1 MTPFPRFD
9 RKRIKTYPLGER
21 ENLMGLS
28 SLIFPSAVAGGGE
41 GRMTVEKCEPLS
53 DPGLDVVVER
63 IREARRERKPVIAML
78 GGHVVKVGC
87 SPLIVDLMEKGWLTH
102 VAGNGAVSIHDFEL
116 ALIGE
121 STEHVPTK
129 IEDGSFGMAE
139 ETGSLMNRA
148 IREGGDAGLG
158 YGESLGKL
166 IAGGG
171 DRFPHRGVS
180 ILAAGYRLRVPVT
193 IHITIGAD
201 IIHQH
206 PEADGAV
213 LGRASDQDFLIFTH
227 SVSLMER
234 GGVFLNFGS
243 AVTGPEVFLKALSMA
258 RNVGREVE
266 EITTANFDL
275 IPLAMSD
282 DSGPDRFSRVEYYYR
297 PKKNVIV
304 RPTSRGKSGHHI
316 VGDHRR
322 TIPEIHR
329 RLAGAPPPAPEGP
342 RAAGS

>member
-1 MTPFPRFD
+1 VPESQGPRFPRFD
-9 RKRIKTYPLGER
+9 RSGIKTYPLGER

-28 SLIFPSAVAGGGE
+28 TLIFPQAVE
-41 GRMTVEKCEPLS
+41 RCERLS

-63 IREARRERKPVIAML
+63 IRDARERQKPVIAML

-87 SPLIVDLMEKGWLTH
+87 SPLIVDLMERGWLTH
-102 VAGNGAVSIHDFEL
+102 LAGNGAVSIHDFEL

-139 ETGSLMNRA
+139 ETGAMMNRA
-148 IREGGDAGLG
+148 IREGAAAGLG
-158 YGESLGKL
+158 YGESVGRA
-166 IAGGG
+166 IAEGGE
-171 DRFPHRGVS
+171 RFPNRAIS
-180 ILAAGYRLRVPVT
+180 ILAAGHRLRIPVT

-206 PEADGAV
+206 PLADGRA
-213 LGRASDQDFLIFTH
+213 LGFASDQDFLIFTH
-227 SVSLMER
+227 SVSLMEG

-258 RNVGREVE
+258 RNVGRRVAD
-266 EITTANFDL
+266 ITTANFDL
-275 IPLAMSD
+275 LPLSMTD
-282 DSGPDRFSRVEYYYR
+282 DSGPERFQRVEYYYR

-304 RPTSRGKSGHHI
+304 RPTSRGRSGHHI

-329 RLAGAPPPAPEGP
+329 RLTS
-342 RAAGS
+342 R

>member
-1 MTPFPRFD
+1 MKRFPRFD
-9 RKRIKTYPLGER
+9 RSRIRTYPLGGR
-21 ENLMGLS
+21 ENLMGLKN
-28 SLIFPSAVAGGGE
+28 LIFPQGVSG
-41 GRMTVEKCEPLS
+41 CERFS
-53 DPGLDVVVER
+53 DPGLEVVVER
-63 IREARRERKPVIAML
+63 IREARREKKPVIAML

-87 SPLIVDLMEKGWLTH
+87 SPLIVDLMERGWLTH

-139 ETGSLMNRA
+139 ETGRQMNRA
-148 IREGGDAGLG
+148 IREGAAEGLG
-158 YGESLGKL
+158 YGESVGRL
-166 IAGGG
+166 IQSGGQ
-171 DRFPHRGVS
+171 RFPNRAIS
-180 ILAAGYRLRVPVT
+180 ILAAGVRLGIPVT

-206 PEADGAV
+206 PEADGAA
-213 LGRASDQDFLIFTH
+213 LGYASDQDFLIFAH
-227 SVSLMER
+227 SVSLMEG

-258 RNVGREVE
+258 RNIGKRVA

-275 IPLAMSD
+275 LPLAMTD
-282 DSGPDRFSRVEYYYR
+282 DSGPDRFDRAEYYYR
-297 PKKNVIV
+297 PKKNIVV
-304 RPTSRGKSGHHI
+304 RPTSLGKSGHH
-316 VGDHRR
+316 VAGDHRR

-329 RLAGAPPPAPEGP
+329 RLIPPDQPQG
-342 RAAGS
+342 

>member
-1 MTPFPRFD
+1 MKRHPRFD
-9 RKRIKTYPLGER
+9 RTRIRTYPLGQR
-21 ENLMGLS
+21 ENLMGIS
-28 SLIFPSAVAGGGE
+28 NLIYPNKVE
-41 GRMTVEKCEPLS
+41 GCPRFS
-53 DPGLDVVVER
+53 DAGLDVVVER
-63 IREARRERKPVIAML
+63 IREARAGKKPIIAML

-87 SPLIVDLMEKGWLTH
+87 SPLIIDLMEGGWLTH

-139 ETGSLMNRA
+139 ETGAIMNNA
-148 IREGGDAGLG
+148 IREGAARGLG

-166 IAGGG
+166 IAEGG
-171 DRFPHRGVS
+171 DRFPNRAVS
-180 ILAAGYRLRVPVT
+180 ILAAGHRLEIPVT
-193 IHITIGAD
+193 IHITVGAD

-206 PEADGAV
+206 PKADGAA
-213 LGRASDQDFLIFTH
+213 LGFTSDQDFLIFVH

-258 RNVGREVE
+258 RNVGREVK

-275 IPLAMSD
+275 LPLAMSD
-282 DSGPDRFSRVEYYYR
+282 DSGPERFERVEYYYR
-297 PKKNVIV
+297 PKKNIVV
-304 RPTSRGKSGHHI
+304 RPTSLGKSGHHI
-316 VGDHRR
+316 TGDHRV
-322 TIPEIHR
+322 TIPELHR
-329 RLAGAPPPAPEGP
+329 RLAGA
-342 RAAGS
+342 S

>member
-1 MTPFPRFD
+1 MPETQGPRFPRFD
-9 RKRIKTYPLGER
+9 RSSIRTYPLGER

-28 SLIFPSAVAGGGE
+28 TLIFPQAVERGE
-41 GRMTVEKCEPLS
+41 RFS
-53 DPGLDVVVER
+53 DPGLDIVVER
-63 IREARRERKPVIAML
+63 IREARDRQKPVIAML

-87 SPLIVDLMEKGWLTH
+87 SPLIVDLLERGWLTH

-139 ETGSLMNRA
+139 ETGAMMNRA
-148 IREGGDAGLG
+148 IREGAAAGLG
-158 YGESLGKL
+158 YGESVGRM
-166 IAGGG
+166 ISEGGE
-171 DRFPHRGVS
+171 RFPNRAVS
-180 ILAAGYRLRVPVT
+180 ILAAGHRLGVPVT
-193 IHITIGAD
+193 IHVTIGAD

-206 PEADGAV
+206 PLADGRA
-213 LGRASDQDFLIFTH
+213 LGFASDQDFLIFTH
-227 SVSLMER
+227 SVSLMVG

-258 RNVGREVE
+258 RNVGRRVAD
-266 EITTANFDL
+266 ITTANFDL
-275 IPLAMSD
+275 VPLSMSD
-282 DSGPDRFSRVEYYYR
+282 DSGPDRFQRVEYFYR
-297 PKKNVIV
+297 PKKNVVV
-304 RPTSRGKSGHHI
+304 RPTSRGRSGHHI

-329 RLAGAPPPAPEGP
+329 RLTA
-342 RAAGS
+342 R

>member
-1 MTPFPRFD
+1 MEKFPRFD
-9 RKRIKTYPLGER
+9 RSRIHTYPLGER
-21 ENLMGLS
+21 ENLMGLGTM
-28 SLIFPSAVAGGGE
+28 IWPRAVAGLE
-41 GRMTVEKCEPLS
+41 RFS

-63 IREARRERKPVIAML
+63 IREARDRQKPVIAML

-87 SPLIVDLMEKGWLTH
+87 SPLIVDLMMRGWLTH

-139 ETGSLMNRA
+139 ETGAMMNRA
-148 IREGGDAGLG
+148 IVEGAAAGLG
-158 YGESLGKL
+158 YGESVGKL
-166 IAGGG
+166 IAEGGE
-171 DRFPHRGVS
+171 RFPNRGLS

-206 PEADGAV
+206 PLADGRA
-213 LGRASDQDFLIFTH
+213 LGFASDQDFLIFTH
-227 SVSLMER
+227 SVSRMEG

-258 RNVGREVE
+258 RNVGKQVAD
-266 EITTANFDL
+266 ITTANFDL
-275 IPLAMSD
+275 VPLAMTD
-282 DSGPDRFSRVEYYYR
+282 DSGPERFERVEYYYR
-297 PKKNVIV
+297 PKKNIVV
-304 RPTSRGKSGHHI
+304 RPTSRGRSGHHI

-322 TIPEIHR
+322 TIPEIYR
-329 RLAGAPPPAPEGP
+329 RLVGK
-342 RAAGS
+342 

>member
-21 ENLMGLS
+21 ENLMGLA
-28 SLIFPSAVAGGGE
+28 SLIFPRAPAGSGAGA
-41 GRMTVEKCEPLS
+41 MTVEKCERFS

-63 IREARRERKPVIAML
+63 IREARKDKKPVIAML

-139 ETGSLMNRA
+139 ETGSVMNRA
-148 IREGGDAGLG
+148 IREGAAAGLG
-158 YGESLGKL
+158 YGESVGKL
-166 IAGGG
+166 IADGGG
-171 DRFPHRGVS
+171 RFPHRPLS
-180 ILAAGYRLRVPVT
+180 ILATGYRLRIPVT

-206 PEADGAV
+206 PEADGAA
-213 LGRASDQDFLIFTH
+213 LGLASDQDFLIFAH

-234 GGVFLNFGS
+234 GGVFLNIGS

-258 RNVGREVE
+258 RNIGRRVA

-275 IPLAMSD
+275 IPLEMSD
-282 DSGPDRFSRVEYYYR
+282 DSGPERFSRAEYYYR
-297 PKKNVIV
+297 PKKNVVV
-304 RPTSRGKSGHHI
+304 RPTSLGRSGHHI
-316 VGDHRR
+316 AGDHRR

-329 RLAGAPPPAPEGP
+329 RLVGA
-342 RAAGS
+342 S

>member
-1 MTPFPRFD
+1 MKSFPRFD
-9 RKRIKTYPLGER
+9 RKSIHTYPLGER

-28 SLIFPSAVAGGGE
+28 TLIFPQAVAA
-41 GRMTVEKCEPLS
+41 CERFS

-63 IREARRERKPVIAML
+63 IREARAARKPVIAML

-87 SPLIVDLMEKGWLTH
+87 SPLIVDLMERGWITH

-139 ETGSLMNRA
+139 DTGSMMNRA
-148 IREGGDAGLG
+148 INGGAAEGLG
-158 YGESLGKL
+158 YGESVGRL
-166 IAGGG
+166 ISQGG
-171 DRFPHRGVS
+171 DRFRHRAVS
-180 ILAAGYRLRVPVT
+180 ILAAGYRLRIPVT

-206 PEADGAV
+206 PLADGRA
-213 LGRASDQDFLIFTH
+213 LGFASDQDFLIFAHT
-227 SVSLMER
+227 VSEMEG

-258 RNVGREVE
+258 RNVGRRVR

-275 IPLAMSD
+275 IALSMSD
-282 DSGPDRFSRVEYYYR
+282 DSGPERFSRVEYYYR
-297 PKKNVIV
+297 PKKNIVV
-304 RPTSRGKSGHHI
+304 RPTSLGKSGHHI

-329 RLAGAPPPAPEGP
+329 RLTGAP
-342 RAAGS
+342 